1 MPRALSVTLVFLF
14 LALFA
19 VKSSGE
25 KQAGEGLRDWTPRDS
40 VAVRYFA
47 DETGSVDETGSM
59 PAISPD
65 GSHFFFV
72 SFHGDLSCDCNE
84 YELFV
89 FATEEVRQALAR
101 AVSGRG
107 PPPLPLRILIR
118 RSLPQKNVAILNPR
132 WEGDGESITFLGP
145 VDDHGARQLYLFN
158 IRSGAVTPLTNI
170 TDALRTIYREGD
182 TVISEVEVPDEVPP
196 PVYPVHSIT
205 RTELQDAFFEATTPR
220 KIPKTLV
227 SYRGGPPWE
236 VKSTNVDFR
245 FAPAFSSDGRR
256 LIAIRTPKVLPARW
270 AGYEQV
276 SSLSKNESA
285 GPANFPRFMVID
297 AEHGQEEPVFDAP
310 AGLATTAGVAAAR
323 RCCLEALWAQDQE
336 HVVLVNTALPLTS
349 GHDPERAR
357 MAYVVGYN
365 VDNGKWAE
373 IEPLE
378 SRESTGGP
386 LRQVM
391 QVGWLKPGTELL
403 ITHETD
409 GKPAPGMVYTLKRD
423 RWVGHVVAAS
433 VKVPKGDAPKEHELA
448 GGLSVTLRQ
457 AANDPPV
464 MMASDG
470 HRELP
475 LTSPDPAL
483 KGVWM
488 ARMEPFQWR
497 EPSGKT
503 MTAGLRL
510 PRGCAL
516 SGSPERAGE
525 DACKNLPLVIQ
536 VYYYEPDRFKPDGP
550 FLHAFA
556 AQTLV
561 ARGMAVLTM
570 SGPDG
575 DRPSVSRTP
584 PQELD
589 EYVQRVNS
597 AADALA
603 ARGLID
609 RARTGLIGFS
619 RTGFEAYYAITH
631 PKDHPPAAVII
642 DDAFPG
648 TYAYY
653 LFMEGLFEEQQGYK
667 GMYGGPFWQNK
678 ANWLEHE
685 NSFNV
690 DGVQTPAL
698 FTVHGDALPYAVET
712 IGAFAL
718 NHRPLEYLNFPNGG
732 HLLTRVRQRLASL
745 EATVDW
751 MSFWLQGKA
760 PADVERAS
768 RWTEMKTAWEKTQ
781 KQEAADRSGAQ
792 VAR

>member
-1 MPRALSVTLVFLF
+1 MGRVLSIALLLSF
-14 LALFA
+14 LASFSVHA
-19 VKSSGE
+19 RGE
-25 KQAGEGLRDWTPRDS
+25 KREGEPLRDWTPRDS
-40 VAVRYFA
+40 VALRYFA
-47 DETGSVDETGSM
+47 DETGSMDEAGSM

-65 GSHFFFV
+65 GLHFFFV

-84 YELFV
+84 YELSV
-89 FATEEVRQALAR
+89 FASEDVRQSLAR
-101 AVSGRG
+101 VDSDQQ
-107 PPPLPLRILIR
+107 PPPLPLRTLVR

-132 WEGDGESITFLGP
+132 WERDGESITFLGP
-145 VDDHGARQLYLFN
+145 VDDSGARQLYLFN
-158 IRSGAVTPLTNI
+158 IRSGAVTTLTNI

-182 TVISEVEVPDEVPP
+182 TIISEVEVPDAAPAL
-196 PVYPVHSIT
+196 VYPVHSVT
-205 RTELQDAFFEATTPR
+205 RTELQDAFFQATTPR
-220 KIPKTLV
+220 KVSKTLV
-227 SYRGGPPWE
+227 SYRGRPPWE
-236 VKSTNVDFR
+236 IKTTTVDFR
-245 FAPAFSSDGRR
+245 FSPSFSSDGARV
-256 LIAIRTPKVLPARW
+256 IAIRTPKVLPPSW

-276 SSLSKNESA
+276 SGLSKNESA
-285 GPANFPRFMVID
+285 EPANFPRFMVID
-297 AEHGQEEPVFDAP
+297 AEHGQEAPVFDAP
-310 AGLATTAGVAAAR
+310 AGVATAVGVAAAR
-323 RCCLEALWAQDQE
+323 RCCLEALWAQDQK
-336 HVVLVNTALPLTS
+336 HVVLVNTALPLAS
-349 GHDPERAR
+349 GPNPERAR

-365 VDNGKWAE
+365 VDSGKWAA
-373 IEPLE
+373 IEPVE
-378 SRESTGGP
+378 SRDRAGSLCLVT
-386 LRQVM
+386 

-409 GKPAPGMVYTLKRD
+409 GKPTAGRLYMLRGD
-423 RWVGHVVAAS
+423 RWVGHMVAAG
-433 VKVPKGDAPKEHELA
+433 VRIPKRDAPRDHTLP
-448 GGLSVTLRQ
+448 GGVSVRLRQ
-457 AANDPPV
+457 SANEPPV

-475 LTSPDPAL
+475 LTPPDPAL

-488 ARMEPFQWR
+488 ARSEPFQWR
-497 EPSGKT
+497 EPSGEM
-503 MTAGLRL
+503 MTGGLRL

-516 SGSPERAGE
+516 SGSADGAGE
-525 DACKNLPLVIQ
+525 HGCKNLPLVIQ
-536 VYYYEPDRFKPDGP
+536 VYYYEPDLFKPDGP

-556 AQTLV
+556 AQTLA

-570 SGPDG
+570 SGPNG
-575 DRPSVSRTP
+575 DRPHVSRTP
-584 PQELD
+584 PEELD
-589 EYVQRVNS
+589 EYVQRINS
-597 AADALA
+597 AVDALSD
-603 ARGLID
+603 RGLID

-631 PKDHPPAAVII
+631 PGERPPAAAVI

-653 LFMEGLFEEQQGYK
+653 LFMEGLFEDQAGYE

-690 DGVQTPAL
+690 DRVRTPAL

-732 HLLTRVRQRLASL
+732 HVLTRVRQRLASL
-745 EATVDW
+745 EASVDW

-768 RWTEMKTAWEKTQ
+768 RWAEMKTAWEKTA
-781 KQEAADRSGAQ
+781 KEEAGPNRTQS
-792 VAR
+792 AR